1 MNKSIF
7 YVLLSALIGLG
18 IAQTAIAE
26 RLIISGIA
34 PGLNDSN
41 QQAVL
46 ELAKKLCVECDAGD
60 TVQFYDLGTRQ
71 RIFSKIIPKAD
82 SPRGRLILCRT
93 ELATLTA
100 HLKAPPPQGRH
111 ANVPAFLTGLRLD
124 GKPARV
130 ILITSLF
137 HGDDRDVG
145 ATFVPGQCP
154 SDAHPLA
161 SSRESI
167 YGASDRKDS
176 LTGVGIDWVNLDE
189 TASTLELR
197 AVSRFWSVWAK
208 ELGATLTS
216 VESTATAA
224 AENALKGLSAP
235 LTTESIDRTDTVME
249 IRSLSKPA
257 PSPALDKPVMHEVD
271 LVVAQDG
278 SGSMLPAIEST
289 KKLMSMTAELGARLT
304 PRFALGAV
312 VYRNTA
318 GFSMFS
324 PTRIERTPAGSVES
338 AGMVSLRGFQED
350 ATFDARVVE
359 GASGDDASRKSG
371 AGKMVSQMTPL
382 ASHVDFEGGVR
393 ASLAMLEQGNPKARK
408 VLMIVGD
415 MGTSESDGAAGTSA
429 EDAAAAERTIEMTRA
444 FAQRYPDTRILA
456 VYCGGLTTPDRAETI
471 DLFRRLAAVAGEHGV
486 FTEDMAVMEPLVT
499 QAMLKP

>member
-1 MNKSIF
+1 MNKSIL

-18 IAQTAIAE
+18 VAQTAIAE
-26 RLIISGIA
+26 RLIIVGVA
-34 PGLNDSN
+34 PGLNESN
-41 QQAVL
+41 QKAVL
-46 ELAKKLCVECDAGD
+46 EAAKKLCVECETGD
-60 TVQFYDLGTRQ
+60 TAQFYDLGTRQ
-71 RIFSKIIPKAD
+71 RIFSKVIPKAD

-154 SDAHPLA
+154 SEAHPLA

-167 YGASDRKDS
+167 YGASDRKGS

-197 AVSRFWSVWAK
+197 AVSRFWSVWAT

-216 VESTATAA
+216 VETTATAA
-224 AENALKGLSAP
+224 VENALKGLSSPTA
-235 LTTESIDRTDTVME
+235 ESIDRTDTVME
-249 IRSLSKPA
+249 IRSLNKPA
-257 PSPALDKPVMHEVD
+257 PTPALDKPVAHEVE
-271 LVVAQDG
+271 LVFAQDG

-312 VYRNTA
+312 VYRNSD
-318 GFSMFS
+318 GFSTFA
-324 PTRIERTPAGSVES
+324 PTRIERTVAGTGES
-338 AGMVSLRGFQED
+338 SGMVSLRGFMED
-350 ATFDARVVE
+350 ATLDASVVE
-359 GASGDDASRKSG
+359 GANGNS
-371 AGKMVSQMTPL
+371 AGRTTGLTKMVSQIAPL

-408 VLMIVGD
+408 VLLIVGD
-415 MGTSESDGAAGTSA
+415 MGTSESDGTAGTSA
-429 EDAAAAERTIEMTRA
+429 EDAAAAERTTEMTRA
-444 FAQRYPDTRILA
+444 FVRRYPDTRILT
-456 VYCGGLTTPDRAETI
+456 VYCGGGTTPDLTETI
-471 DLFRRLAAVAGEHGV
+471 ELFRRLAGVAGEHGV
-486 FTEDMAVMEPLVT
+486 FTEDIAAMEPLVT